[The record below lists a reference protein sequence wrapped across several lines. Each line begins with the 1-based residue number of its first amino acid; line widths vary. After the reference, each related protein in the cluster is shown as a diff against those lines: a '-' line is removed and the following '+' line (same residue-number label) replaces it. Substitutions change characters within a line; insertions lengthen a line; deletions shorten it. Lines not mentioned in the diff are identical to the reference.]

1 MKKGINV
8 LNTKLG
14 SNILTHTLLY
24 KNLTT
29 HRRIIKADETGELLS
44 NYENPYQGMKA
55 LLQSY
60 PELMDR
66 VAVVQDRTIT
76 YKELWTEIEA
86 FANYLHAHVDYQ
98 KGEIF
103 SVCAVSSIEGIVSFF
118 ALNRLG
124 IISGRVFNGSQV
136 DKMKYNINNF
146 SSKVVL
152 ADNGNLEVLLKSIKN
167 TKVKTVI
174 LMSGCEEIN
183 KNIIE
188 KEYPAVQFITY
199 REILEKGKEYN
210 DSFEEKVFAK
220 DMASVLYTSGSS
232 GEPKPISIPNRTY
245 MNMMEVVCNTTN
257 VVKCDGE
264 RVIGVVSQEYPY
276 DYFLLGTL

>member
-1 MKKGINV
+1 MKKGINI

-14 SNILTHTLLY
+14 SNILTYILLY

-103 SVCAVSSIEGIVSFF
+103 SVCAASSIEGIISFF

-124 IISGRVFNGSQV
+124 IISGRVFNGSQA

-146 SSKVVL
+146 SSTVVL
-152 ADNGNLEVLLKSIKN
+152 IDNDNLEVLLRIVKN

-174 LMSGCEEIN
+174 LMSEREEIS
-183 KNIIE
+183 KHKME
-188 KEYPAVQFITY
+188 REYPEVQFITY
-199 REILEKGKEYN
+199 REIVEKGKEYN
-210 DSFEEKVFAK
+210 DSFEEEVFVK
-220 DMASVLYTSGSS
+220 DPASILYTSGSS
-232 GEPKPISIPNRTY
+232 GESKPIVIPNRTY

-257 VVKCDGE
+257 VAICDGE

-276 DYFLLGTL
+276 D

>member
-1 MKKGINV
+1 MKKGINI

-14 SNILTHTLLY
+14 SNILTHILLY

-55 LLQSY
+55 LLRSY

-76 YKELWTEIEA
+76 YKKLWTEIEA

-103 SVCAVSSIEGIVSFF
+103 SVCAASSIEGIVSFF

-146 SSKVVL
+146 KV
-152 ADNGNLEVLLKSIKN
+152 D
-167 TKVKTVI
+167 
-174 LMSGCEEIN
+174 
-183 KNIIE
+183 
-188 KEYPAVQFITY
+188 
-199 REILEKGKEYN
+199 
-210 DSFEEKVFAK
+210 
-220 DMASVLYTSGSS
+220 
-232 GEPKPISIPNRTY
+232 
-245 MNMMEVVCNTTN
+245 
-257 VVKCDGE
+257 
-264 RVIGVVSQEYPY
+264 
-276 DYFLLGTL
+276 